1 MIKGFIQLEDITLV
15 NISASN
21 IGRSTLI
28 QKAKIIRYKKREIY
42 GNTMIIDDFNTLC
55 KSND

>member
-1 MIKGFIQLEDITLV
+1 MKKGFIQLEDITLV

-28 QKAKIIRYKKREIY
+28 QEAKMIRYKKR
-42 GNTMIIDDFNTLC
+42 DLQ
-55 KSND
+55 

>member
-1 MIKGFIQLEDITLV
+1 MRDKERNYIMIKGFIQLEDITLV

-28 QKAKIIRYKKREIY
+28 QKAKIIRYKKR
-42 GNTMIIDDFNTLC
+42 DLW
-55 KSND
+55 